1 MKIAVASSNNSVA
14 QHFGHCEGFYVFEE
28 ENGKVIDTKF
38 YENPGH
44 KPGFLPKF
52 LAELGAT
59 TIIAGGMGGAAV
71 DLFNGNNI
79 EVVVGARGDVE
90 GIVKE
95 YLDGNLKSTGSICRE
110 HENSNECGEH

>member
-28 ENGKVIDTKF
+28 ERGKVIDTKF
-38 YENPGH
+38 YQNPGH
-44 KPGFLPKF
+44 KPGILPKY
-52 LAELGAT
+52 LADLEVT
-59 TIIAGGMGGAAV
+59 TIIAGGMGGAAI

-79 EVVVGARGDVE
+79 EVIVGASGDVE

-95 YLDGNLKSTGSICRE
+95 YLGGNLKSTGSICRE
-110 HENSNECGEH
+110 HEHSDDC